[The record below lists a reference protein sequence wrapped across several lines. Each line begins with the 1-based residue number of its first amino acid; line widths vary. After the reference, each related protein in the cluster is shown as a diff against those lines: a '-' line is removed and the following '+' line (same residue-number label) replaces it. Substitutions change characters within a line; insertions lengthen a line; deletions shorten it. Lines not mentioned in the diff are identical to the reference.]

1 TNAPQLTGFAPSENN
16 PFIAGEN
23 KKFRVW
29 CDEDLTT
36 MKWYVN
42 GNLRAGGA
50 MEYNWEVEYGS
61 HTIMFMG
68 SNANGSVLQVWEVTE
83 GEVNPI
89 ESPVESPISSG
100 SGPSFTPSSTSVTSS
115 AGESTTFI
123 VDSGQEFTSALWY
136 IDGELVQSGATTYV
150 QDWGAAGTYTVRFD
164 GVAAAGTLSRAW
176 TVFVSE
182 PEYSTISISPST
194 AVVAPGE
201 SFSLD
206 VYIDPKQSLTGSQ
219 FDLHYSHL
227 ADVTA
232 VSEGDL
238 FSIDGVSTTFAH
250 EGFDNTVGLLRH
262 VYAAIMGSGSI
273 AAPGAMATVEMV
285 AGSST
290 GVLELNLANVI
301 LSDIDSQPALFTAS
315 NATVLIDTAPVFDS
329 LAAQSVDEGSTL
341 SFTVS
346 ASDADGDPLSYS
358 ATTLPEGASF
368 SDRTFTWTPSLGD
381 AGSYEAGFEVT
392 DGYLTASMS
401 VGITVNQLNNVP
413 VITLFEPADGSVFE
427 EGSTINVNI
436 EASDADGDSLSY
448 VIKIN
453 GSQVSTGTS
462 YVWPLDYSSAGTY
475 SIEVIVTDGIDE
487 VSAMHTITVT
497 DLHPRWDV
505 NQDGVVNI
513 LDITLV
519 AQNYGIT
526 YEDEL
531 PRWDVNQDGVVNIQ
545 DLSIVAGRF
554 GELV

>member
-1 TNAPQLTGFAPSENN
+1 LRIWTDEELITKNWY
-16 PFIAGEN
+16 IDGELVASN
-23 KKFRVW
+23 SMTYDWVP
-29 CDEDLTT
+29 
-36 MKWYVN
+36 
-42 GNLRAGGA
+42 GSGA
-50 MEYNWEVEYGS
+50 QSIV
-61 HTIMFMG
+61 FQG
-68 SNANGSVLQVWEVTE
+68 SNAAGSVIHVWDM
-83 GEVNPI
+83 VNEA
-89 ESPVESPISSG
+89 ESPAPSG
-100 SGPSFTPSSTSVTSS
+100 SAPSFTPSSTSVTSS
-115 AGESTTFI
+115 VGESTTFI

-136 IDGELVQSGATTYV
+136 IDDELVQSGATTYV
-150 QDWGAAGTYTVRFD
+150 QDWDAAGTYAVRFD
-164 GVAAAGTLSRAW
+164 GVAAAGTLSRTW

-301 LSDIDSQPALFTAS
+301 LSDTHSQPALITAS

-329 LAAQSVDEGSTL
+329 LAVQSVDEGSTL

-392 DGYLTASMS
+392 DGYLTDSMT
-401 VGITVNQLNNVP
+401 VGITVKQLNNVP

-427 EGSTINVNI
+427 EGSTINVSI

-448 VIKIN
+448 VIRIN

-475 SIEVIVTDGIDE
+475 AVEAIVTDGIDE

-519 AQNYGIT
+519 GQNYGAT
-526 YEDEL
+526 YESDL